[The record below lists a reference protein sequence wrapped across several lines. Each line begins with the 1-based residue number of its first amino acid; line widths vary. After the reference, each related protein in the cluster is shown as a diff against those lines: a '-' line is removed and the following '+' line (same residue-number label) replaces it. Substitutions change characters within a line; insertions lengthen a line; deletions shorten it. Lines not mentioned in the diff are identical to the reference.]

1 VGSSKLVR
9 RRLSLGGR
17 KRASFLIRPARAARR
32 GDVADVTIIIRAD
45 SANQAYSARWRVV
58 L

>member
-9 RRLSLGGR
+9 RRLALGR
-17 KRASFLIRPARAARR
+17 RQSASFLIRPARAARR
-32 GDVADVTIIIRAD
+32 GDVADVTIILRAD
-45 SANQAYSARWRVV
+45 RDNQAYSARWRVV